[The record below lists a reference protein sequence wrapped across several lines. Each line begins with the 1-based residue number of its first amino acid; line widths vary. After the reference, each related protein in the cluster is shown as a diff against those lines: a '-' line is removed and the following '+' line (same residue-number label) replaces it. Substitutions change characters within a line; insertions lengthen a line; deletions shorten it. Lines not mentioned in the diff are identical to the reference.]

1 LSDESGIKKVEY
13 QCNKCQKQ
21 RNLNIPSRLFQTDT
35 LSAIL
40 EFVDVHRCDQDNLSA
55 IKCFIDSSQTV
66 RSQVHIKSTHY
77 GYETDRDFSSV
88 PDENDLY
95 ASLGIPL
102 PQKISM
108 TKREFDA
115 PNFERI
121 NITGL
126 EIKDKIR
133 NTVYAFEKREEGK
146 KVIIK
151 SVLGFIEVSVFISN
165 KVVNKYYREW
175 KNQLKT
181 AHISKKKP
189 SPFTDLRKWIQYAAN
204 ILETSVVLD
213 EVVLKLIAEF
223 MDENIIEEP
232 TPRNLI
238 ELDLLVSST
247 VAFPKSSSDES
258 RRFTSEQSILF
269 SELGPNL
276 QILCKDMM
284 AYFLTNHEKSILYSY
299 KEMNPNQSFN
309 KFLFAMSHLVYER
322 FLKIN
327 KLEFV

>member
-1 LSDESGIKKVEY
+1 
-13 QCNKCQKQ
+13 
-21 RNLNIPSRLFQTDT
+21 LNIPSRLLQTET

-40 EFVDVHRCDQDNLSA
+40 EFVDVHRCDQGNLSA
-55 IKCFIDSSQTV
+55 IKCFIDSSRTV

-95 ASLGIPL
+95 ASLGIPV

-115 PNFERI
+115 PNFERA
-121 NITGL
+121 NISGL

-133 NTVYAFEKREEGK
+133 NSVYTFEKKEEGK
-146 KVIIK
+146 QVSIK
-151 SVLGFIEVSVFISN
+151 SVLGFIEVTVFLSD
-165 KVVNKYYREW
+165 KVVSRYYREW
-175 KNQLKT
+175 KSQLKT
-181 AHISKKKP
+181 AHNTEKKP
-189 SPFTDLRKWIQYAAN
+189 SPFSDLRKWVQSAAN
-204 ILETSVVLD
+204 ILETSVILD

-223 MDENIIEEP
+223 LDENIVEEP

-238 ELDLLVSST
+238 ELELLVSST
-247 VAFPKSSSDES
+247 IAFPKSSSDEH
-258 RRFTSEQSILF
+258 RRFTSEQSLLF
-269 SELGPNL
+269 NDLSPNL
-276 QILCKDMM
+276 LILCKDMM
-284 AYFLTNHEKSILYSY
+284 AFFLANHEKSILFSY

-309 KFLFAMSHLVYER
+309 NFLYAMSHLVYER